1 MMGVATQGSRME
13 ILTHSAEETIQKG
26 RQLGAR
32 LKAPVLILLSGELG
46 AGKTTFTK
54 GLVAGL
60 GAATEDEV
68 TSPTFTL
75 IHKYDRGPRAY
86 HIDLYRIA
94 DAQDLSTL
102 GIEDIFTETT
112 VVIVEW
118 PEKLSPNLDWPIL
131 RIYLDHVDDNTR
143 RIRIEGHLLTKAAP
157 SR

>member
-1 MMGVATQGSRME
+1 ME
-13 ILTHSAEETIQKG
+13 ILTHSAEETIARG
-26 RQLGAR
+26 RELGAR
-32 LKAPVLILLSGELG
+32 LKPPILILLTGELG

-94 DAQDLSTL
+94 DAHDLSTL

-118 PEKLSPNLDWPIL
+118 PEKLAPNLDWPIL
-131 RIYLDHVDDNTR
+131 RITLEHVDDNTR
-143 RIRIEGHLLTKAAP
+143 RIRIDGHLPAEPIP
-157 SR
+157 SC

>member
-1 MMGVATQGSRME
+1 VNVPDLD
-13 ILTHSAEETIQKG
+13 ILTHSADETIVQG
-26 RQLGAR
+26 RLLGAR
-32 LKAPVLILLSGELG
+32 LKPPVLILLTGELG

-75 IHKYDRGPRAY
+75 IHKYDRGPRTY

-94 DAQDLSTL
+94 DAHDLSTL
-102 GIEDIFTETT
+102 GIDDIFNETT

-118 PEKLSPNLDWPIL
+118 PEKLDPNIGWPIL
-131 RIYLDHVDDNTR
+131 RVYLEHVDESTR
-143 RIRIEGHLLTKAAP
+143 RIRMEGSALGASA
-157 SR
+157 

>member
-1 MMGVATQGSRME
+1 MPDLE
-13 ILTHSAEETIQKG
+13 ILTYSAEETIEQG
-26 RQLGAR
+26 RALGAR
-32 LKAPVLILLSGELG
+32 LNPPALILLSGDLG

-75 IHKYDRGPRAY
+75 VHKYDRGPRAY

-102 GIEDIFTETT
+102 GIEDIFAENT

-118 PEKLSPNLDWPIL
+118 PEKLSPHLDWPVL
-131 RIYLDHVDDNTR
+131 RIFLEHVDDNTR
-143 RIRIEGHLLTKAAP
+143 RIRIEGPALPAAD
-157 SR
+157 

>member
-1 MMGVATQGSRME
+1 MPDLE
-13 ILTHSAEETIQKG
+13 ILTRSADETIEQG
-26 RQLGAR
+26 RSLGAR
-32 LKAPVLILLSGELG
+32 LKPPVLILLSGELG

-60 GAATEDEV
+60 GAASEDEV

-94 DAQDLSTL
+94 DAHDLSTL
-102 GIEDIFTETT
+102 GIEDIFDETT

-118 PEKLSPNLDWPIL
+118 PEKLNPNLDWPVL
-131 RIYLDHVDDNTR
+131 RICLEHVDENTR
-143 RIRIEGHLLTKAAP
+143 RIRMEGSVAAAP
-157 SR
+157 FA